1 MKLQRKEAGLIY
13 GNEYGMEKDNDNGR
27 MKEGRK
33 TGIGKYWHRIETTG
47 GKSLK
52 RPRFT
57 TDCRATKEE
66 EENIFV
72 TSCLFYRTIFY
83 IVLFIFATKFLVS
96 CLLH

>member
-1 MKLQRKEAGLIY
+1 MELRKIY
-13 GNEYGMEKDNDNGR
+13 GNWD
-27 MKEGRK
+27 

-66 EENIFV
+66 EVSNK
-72 TSCLFYRTIFY
+72 YGR
-83 IVLFIFATKFLVS
+83 FALAKTLCYKSHQIPVFET
-96 CLLH
+96 

>member
-1 MKLQRKEAGLIY
+1 
-13 GNEYGMEKDNDNGR
+13 
-27 MKEGRK
+27 MKEGD

-66 EENIFV
+66 ED
-72 TSCLFYRTIFY
+72 
-83 IVLFIFATKFLVS
+83 
-96 CLLH
+96 

>member
-1 MKLQRKEAGLIY
+1 
-13 GNEYGMEKDNDNGR
+13 
-27 MKEGRK
+27 MKEGD

-66 EENIFV
+66 EEANV
-72 TSCLFYRTIFY
+72 QFYRI
-83 IVLFIFATKFLVS
+83 LQPPQ
-96 CLLH
+96 